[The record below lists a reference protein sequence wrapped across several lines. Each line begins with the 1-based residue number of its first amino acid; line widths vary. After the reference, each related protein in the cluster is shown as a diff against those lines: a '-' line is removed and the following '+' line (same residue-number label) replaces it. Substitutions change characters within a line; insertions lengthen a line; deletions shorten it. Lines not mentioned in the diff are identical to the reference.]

1 MLRKLQITN
10 YALID
15 KAEIDFMPGFSVL
28 TGESGAGKSIMLEA
42 LLLVLG
48 SRANFNSIRNGEQK
62 CSVEAEFESISA
74 STIELLRNN
83 QLDVLDSLILRR
95 ELTREGRSRAFVNDT
110 PVNLN
115 IMKELGRTLVDLHG
129 QQENLA
135 LQTQSY
141 QCRQLDIFCDGAS
154 MQALFESR
162 FTHWNNVRKQKER
175 LIEQCAKVRKDQD
188 YLEFQLEEL
197 SEINLEP
204 TQYEALGEEIKSLE
218 HSEDIII
225 TLNRLL
231 NIMND
236 ENGINTQLSYS
247 VNESNSLSSIS
258 SELREINNR
267 LRSAQIELSDLTL
280 EVERMLNSTEVNPER
295 LNVIRENIDAYNRLF
310 HKHSV
315 KSIEE
320 LALLKAEYEDRLGKI
335 ANQED
340 ELIALEKE
348 EQQVYLE
355 LQKIG
360 QQLHK
365 MRAAFIPE
373 FESLLMAQVQKL
385 GMPKAH
391 FKIKLEPLKEPQSNG
406 FDSIEML
413 FNANG
418 SDHLNPLQA
427 VASGGEIARLMLA
440 LKGIQSKSKDSL
452 TMVFDEIDTGVSGEV
467 AKRIGQLMK
476 TLGEKAQI
484 ISVTHL
490 PGVAASGDHHLKIYK
505 IEQNNK
511 TLSRVNYLDDK
522 SRIEE
527 LAGMFSGNKLNEASL
542 ESARNLL
549 TDRN

>member
-48 SRANFNSIRNGEQK
+48 SRANFNSIRNGELK
-62 CSVEAEFESISA
+62 CSVEAEFGSISE

-115 IMKELGRTLVDLHG
+115 LMKELGRTLVDLHG

-154 MQALFESR
+154 MQALFESK
-162 FTHWNNVRKQKER
+162 FIHWNSVRKQKEQ
-175 LIEQCAKVRKDQD
+175 LIEQCAKFRKDQD

-197 SEINLEP
+197 NEINLEP
-204 TQYEALGEEIKSLE
+204 TLYDSLGEELKALE

-231 NIMND
+231 GLMND
-236 ENGINTQLSYS
+236 ENGINSQLSYS
-247 VNESNSLSSIS
+247 VNESNSLSSITV
-258 SELREINNR
+258 ELREINNR
-267 LRSAQIELSDLTL
+267 LRSAQIELSDLSL

-320 LALLKAEYEDRLGKI
+320 LALLKADYEARLGEI
-335 ANQED
+335 VNQED

-348 EQQVYLE
+348 EQQVYAE

-365 MRAAFIPE
+365 MRAGFIPE
-373 FESLLMAQVQKL
+373 FESLLKTQVQKL

-406 FDSIEML
+406 FDSVEML

-440 LKGIQSKSKDSL
+440 LKGIQSKSNDSL

-511 TLSRVNYLDDK
+511 TLSRVNYLDDQ